1 MIVCVCVWLGRYEDV
16 PELSSAAL
24 QVVQGCV
31 QRLAQRADAVEV
43 KELVL
48 VVLMAVVKYPTNKKL
63 RTLRLE
69 NPKVKR
75 LLVDSGA
82 LPLLFTAGFSR
93 QSRPRPASSTS
104 IRCVA
109 QMSKKIDRRC
119 AL

>member
-63 RTLRLE
+63 RS
-69 NPKVKR
+69 V
-75 LLVDSGA
+75 
-82 LPLLFTAGFSR
+82 
-93 QSRPRPASSTS
+93 
-104 IRCVA
+104 I
-109 QMSKKIDRRC
+109 
-119 AL
+119 